1 MNSETEHK
9 VIINDTVSS
18 EPDSDKEMCDD
29 NEFEINETS
38 SEKTITLPNS
48 NSFIEYNS
56 SDLSLVQKIETS
68 LSKNNIVCN
77 NISDVYICNK
87 SISYTCDS
95 MQIDNYISDSM
106 ADNIIAIQ
114 RSYSRD
120 VQDYKIISQNISD
133 IENSIHDDESSEI
146 MIKTINSST
155 SFYELNVSIPNNF
168 SNQIHLSC
176 SKRTSEASISN
187 ITNSFHEDTSLV
199 GLADVEDSFT
209 EYNDN
214 EELLNVDIMSEKI
227 SKREHLNHRKEL
239 SATMIN
245 NIDSS
250 ASFVEQHISEYSNSS
265 NTINPVGDED
275 IDHDASSSNT
285 FYSLN
290 EDNYLNNVSNTSEDQ
305 HSVVESNDTN
315 ESQAYYVSS
324 ENMRYEDN
332 SNNIQVSSVIERINT
347 SLSVDNINMSQI
359 SNEVNVSGDEDMNN
373 VSTEYN
379 DTKESRDVRD
389 IKNSNPIEESSEIMI
404 KNINSSISF
413 LEQNESKYCKSCNQI
428 NLTNYSKSN
437 EAQLLNTANV
447 LHEDNSFISIADN
460 DNSVKDYNNTEK
472 LKEDDIISEKDN
484 LENVNPI
491 EDSSEFIINNFNS
504 TLSFVEQNKSIFS
517 ANYHQINISS
527 YYDISY
533 KSTSKYTNALHETSS
548 LHMIH
553 NDTYSEREYNDSDEQ
568 KEDEIITEKDD
579 IEISNHIEEWNE
591 IMFKSIDSSASFV
604 EKNVSILSTQFNQ
617 INLSSVY
624 NSEISE
630 ENDTNALHKDTSLQN
645 LKYDEEIDTEE
656 AKEDNIILEED
667 NIEISNIIEDWNEI
681 MFKSIDSS
689 ASLVEKNVSILSTQ
703 FNQIN
708 LSSGTN
714 ISEISEENDTN
725 ALHKDTSLQKLK
737 YDEEID
743 TEEAKEDNIILEED
757 NIEISNIIEDWNEI
771 MFKSIDSS
779 ASFVE
784 KNVTILST
792 QFNQINLSSDT
803 NISETSEENDSNAL
817 HKDTSLQ
824 KLKYDKEIDTEE
836 AKEDNII
843 LKEDNIEISNI
854 IEDWNEIMFKSIDSS
869 ASFVEK
875 NVSILSTQFNQINLS
890 SDTNISETSEEN
902 DTNALH
908 KDTSLQKLKYD
919 EEIDTEEAKEDNII
933 LEEDN
938 IEISNIIEDCNEIM
952 FKIIDSSASFVEK
965 NVTILSTQF
974 NQINLS
980 SDTNISETSEEN
992 DSNALYKDTSL
1003 QKLKYDEEIDTEEA
1017 KEDNIIL
1024 KEDNIEISNIIEDW
1038 NEIMFKSIDS
1048 SASFV
1053 EKNVS
1058 ILSTQFNQINLSSDT
1073 NISETS
1079 EENDTNALHKDT
1091 SLQKLK
1097 YDEEI
1102 DTEEAKED
1110 NIILEEDNI
1119 EISNIIEDCNEI
1131 MFKII
1136 DSSASF
1142 VEKNVSILSTQF
1154 NQINLSSD
1162 TNISEI
1168 SEENDANALYKDTS
1182 LQKLKYDEKIDTE
1195 EAKEDNI
1202 ILEEDNIEISNIIE
1216 DWNEIMFKSI
1226 DSSASFVEKNV
1237 SILSTQFNQINLSSD
1252 TNISETSE
1260 EKDTNALHKDTS
1272 LQKLKYDEE
1281 IDTEEAKE
1289 DSIILE
1295 EDNIEI
1301 SNIIE
1306 DWNEIMFKS
1315 INSSARFVEKNVSIL
1330 STQFNQINLSSGT
1343 NISEIS
1349 EENDTNAL
1357 HKDTSLQKLKYDEEI
1372 DTEEAKEDNIILEE
1386 DNIEISNIIEDWNE
1400 IMFKSID
1407 SSASFVEKNVSI
1419 LSTQFNQINLSSDT
1433 NISETSEEN
1442 DTIALHKDTS
1452 LQKLKYDE
1460 EIDTEE
1466 AKEDNIILEED
1477 NIEIS
1482 NIIEDWNE
1490 IMFKSIDSSAS
1501 FVEKN
1506 VSILSIQFNQIN
1518 LSSDTNISEISEEND
1533 TNALH
1538 KDTSLQKLKYNEYI
1552 DTEEAKEDNIILE
1565 EDNIEIS
1572 NIIEDWNEIMFKSID
1587 SSASFVE
1594 KNVSILST
1602 QFNQINL
1609 SSDTNISET
1618 SEENDTNALHKD
1630 TSLQKLNYEEEMRT
1644 EYNDTEEAKE
1654 DNIIL
1659 DEDDIEISNPIE
1671 ECNEIIINNID
1682 SFSRFVKQIVSTLMI
1697 NYNQINLSSDTNI
1710 SETSEENDTN
1720 ALNKHTSLQK
1730 LKYDEEIDTEEA
1742 KEDNIIL
1749 EEDNIEISNHVEEW
1763 NEIMCK
1769 SIDSSASFVEKNVSI
1784 LNTQFN
1790 QINLSSDYDI
1800 SYKSA
1805 ANYTNSI
1812 HETRSLPHFK
1822 YDEDSETE
1830 YYDIKET
1837 KENPIIL
1844 KKDNIESSN
1853 QTFEESNEIMINNI
1867 NSSTNVIENIS
1878 TFRDSSN
1885 QIILTS
1891 DITKYINEA
1900 QLLNKTNSIYEDKSL
1915 TSLADDEIV
1924 REYNDTEEL
1933 QDYDIISESSIDIE
1947 VSSFMINSINSS
1959 LSIGH
1964 ESIKELN
1971 VENLKSYLTDNEDS
1985 KIEFNTIEKL
1995 QENELI
2001 SEEISDIDIS
2011 NVVVTHSVI
2020 SSVSCASN
2028 IESLIDSEE
2037 SSLIMIRCINSSISL
2052 ETARLAESTK
2062 SSVACND
2069 LGDIEYNDD
2078 AVSNISDLS
2087 QENFVLTN
2095 FAEDEYNFTY
2105 IDIQDEWEME
2115 ENNSNEYQNSIEFKN
2130 NQVYKIIMNKTNV
2143 HDSLS
2148 NADHSLCS
2156 GYSYS
2161 EESLNVGSLNNSAIF
2176 KLKRFVIDINNYND
2190 NGDNCY
2196 GNIEDLDELL
2206 NRDESIICDDDTNC
2220 DVTEKMETTSHASSD
2235 LSLNDFS
2242 MDDIFEESQ
2251 EIDIP
2256 IKKLLS

>member
-1 MNSETEHK
+1 
-9 VIINDTVSS
+9 
-18 EPDSDKEMCDD
+18 MCDD

-48 NSFIEYNS
+48 NSFIECNS

-146 MIKTINSST
+146 MIKDINSST

-214 EELLNVDIMSEKI
+214 EELLNVDVMSEKI
-227 SKREHLNHRKEL
+227 SKREHLNHRQES

-290 EDNYLNNVSNTSEDQ
+290 EDNYLINVSNTSEDQ

-315 ESQAYYVSS
+315 ESQAYDVSS
-324 ENMRYEDN
+324 EKMRYEDN

-347 SLSVDNINMSQI
+347 SLNVDNINMSHI
-359 SNEVNVSGDEDMNN
+359 SNEVNVYGDENMYN

-379 DTKESRDVRD
+379 DTKESRDVID

-413 LEQNESKYCKSCNQI
+413 LEQNESKYCKSCNKI
-428 NLTNYSKSN
+428 NLTTDSKSN
-437 EAQLLNTANV
+437 ESQLINTENV
-447 LHEDNSFISIADN
+447 LHEDNSFISIADD

-472 LKEDDIISEKDN
+472 LKEDDIISEKAN
-484 LENVNPI
+484 IENVNPI
-491 EDSSEFIINNFNS
+491 EDLSEFIINNFNS
-504 TLSFVEQNKSIFS
+504 TLSFVERNKSIFS
-517 ANYHQINISS
+517 ANYHQINLSS
-527 YYDISY
+527 DYDISY
-533 KSTSKYTNALHETSS
+533 KSTSKYTNELHETSS

-591 IMFKSIDSSASFV
+591 IMSNRIDSPASFV

-617 INLSSVY
+617 INLSSDT
-624 NSEISE
+624 NISETSE
-630 ENDTNALHKDTSLQN
+630 ENDTNALNKH
-645 LKYDEEIDTEE
+645 
-656 AKEDNIILEED
+656 
-667 NIEISNIIEDWNEI
+667 
-681 MFKSIDSS
+681 
-689 ASLVEKNVSILSTQ
+689 
-703 FNQIN
+703 
-708 LSSGTN
+708 
-714 ISEISEENDTN
+714 
-725 ALHKDTSLQKLK
+725 TSLQKLK

-757 NIEISNIIEDWNEI
+757 NIEISNIIEE
-771 MFKSIDSS
+771 
-779 ASFVE
+779 
-784 KNVTILST
+784 
-792 QFNQINLSSDT
+792 
-803 NISETSEENDSNAL
+803 
-817 HKDTSLQ
+817 
-824 KLKYDKEIDTEE
+824 
-836 AKEDNII
+836 
-843 LKEDNIEISNI
+843 
-854 IEDWNEIMFKSIDSS
+854 WNEIMFKSIDSS

-938 IEISNIIEDCNEIM
+938 IEISNIIEEWNEIM
-952 FKIIDSSASFVEK
+952 FKSIDSSASFVEK
-965 NVTILSTQF
+965 NVSILSTQF

-992 DSNALYKDTSL
+992 DTNALNKHTSL

-1024 KEDNIEISNIIEDW
+1024 EEDNIEISNIIEEW

-1097 YDEEI
+1097 YYEEIDTEEAKEYNIILEEDNIEISNIIEEWNDIIFKSIDSSASFVEKNVSILSTQFNQLNLSSDTNISETSEENDTNSLHKDTSLQMLKYDVEI

-1119 EISNIIEDCNEI
+1119 EISNIIEE
-1131 MFKII
+1131 
-1136 DSSASF
+1136 
-1142 VEKNVSILSTQF
+1142 
-1154 NQINLSSD
+1154 
-1162 TNISEI
+1162 
-1168 SEENDANALYKDTS
+1168 
-1182 LQKLKYDEKIDTE
+1182 
-1195 EAKEDNI
+1195 
-1202 ILEEDNIEISNIIE
+1202 
-1216 DWNEIMFKSI
+1216 WNEIMFKSI

-1237 SILSTQFNQINLSSD
+1237 SILSTQC
-1252 TNISETSE
+1252 
-1260 EKDTNALHKDTS
+1260 
-1272 LQKLKYDEE
+1272 
-1281 IDTEEAKE
+1281 
-1289 DSIILE
+1289 
-1295 EDNIEI
+1295 
-1301 SNIIE
+1301 
-1306 DWNEIMFKS
+1306 
-1315 INSSARFVEKNVSIL
+1315 
-1330 STQFNQINLSSGT
+1330 
-1343 NISEIS
+1343 
-1349 EENDTNAL
+1349 
-1357 HKDTSLQKLKYDEEI
+1357 
-1372 DTEEAKEDNIILEE
+1372 
-1386 DNIEISNIIEDWNE
+1386 
-1400 IMFKSID
+1400 
-1407 SSASFVEKNVSI
+1407 
-1419 LSTQFNQINLSSDT
+1419 
-1433 NISETSEEN
+1433 
-1442 DTIALHKDTS
+1442 
-1452 LQKLKYDE
+1452 
-1460 EIDTEE
+1460 
-1466 AKEDNIILEED
+1466 
-1477 NIEIS
+1477 
-1482 NIIEDWNE
+1482 
-1490 IMFKSIDSSAS
+1490 
-1501 FVEKN
+1501 
-1506 VSILSIQFNQIN
+1506 
-1518 LSSDTNISEISEEND
+1518 
-1533 TNALH
+1533 
-1538 KDTSLQKLKYNEYI
+1538 
-1552 DTEEAKEDNIILE
+1552 
-1565 EDNIEIS
+1565 
-1572 NIIEDWNEIMFKSID
+1572 
-1587 SSASFVE
+1587 
-1594 KNVSILST
+1594 
-1602 QFNQINL
+1602 NQINL

-1630 TSLQKLNYEEEMRT
+1630 TSLQMLKYDVEIDTEEAKEDNIILEEDNIEISNIIEEWNDIIFKSIDSSASFVEKNESILSTQFNQMNLSSDTNISETSEETDTNTLHKDTSLQKLNYEEEIRT

-1654 DNIIL
+1654 YNIIL

-1730 LKYDEEIDTEEA
+1730 LKYDEEIDIEEA

-1749 EEDNIEISNHVEEW
+1749 EEDNIEISNLIEEW
-1763 NEIMCK
+1763 NEIV
-1769 SIDSSASFVEKNVSI
+1769 INTINSSASFIEKKRINI
-1784 LNTQFN
+1784 EYTFN

-1805 ANYTNSI
+1805 ANDTNSI

-1867 NSSTNVIENIS
+1867 NSSTSFIENIS
-1878 TFRDSSN
+1878 TFKDSSN
-1885 QIILTS
+1885 QINLTS

-1915 TSLADDEIV
+1915 TSSADDEIV
-1924 REYNDTEEL
+1924 REYNDTKEL

-1947 VSSFMINSINSS
+1947 ISSFMINSINSS

-1964 ESIKELN
+1964 ESITELN
-1971 VENLKSYLTDNEDS
+1971 VENLKTYLKDNEDS
-1985 KIEFNTIEKL
+1985 KIEFNTIEKI

-2001 SEEISDIDIS
+2001 SEEISDIDNS
-2011 NVVVTHSVI
+2011 NVVVTNGVI

-2037 SSLIMIRCINSSISL
+2037 SSLIMVKCINSSISL
-2052 ETARLAESTK
+2052 EADGLAESTK

-2078 AVSNISDLS
+2078 VVSNISDSS
-2087 QENFVLTN
+2087 QENFLLTN

-2130 NQVYKIIMNKTNV
+2130 NQVYKIIMNKTNL

-2196 GNIEDLDELL
+2196 GNIEDLD
-2206 NRDESIICDDDTNC
+2206 
-2220 DVTEKMETTSHASSD
+2220 
-2235 LSLNDFS
+2235 
-2242 MDDIFEESQ
+2242 
-2251 EIDIP
+2251 
-2256 IKKLLS
+2256 

>member
-1 MNSETEHK
+1 
-9 VIINDTVSS
+9 
-18 EPDSDKEMCDD
+18 MCDD

-48 NSFIEYNS
+48 NSFIECNS

-95 MQIDNYISDSM
+95 MQIDNYISDSV

-133 IENSIHDDESSEI
+133 IENSIHNDESSEI

-214 EELLNVDIMSEKI
+214 EELLNVDIISEKI
-227 SKREHLNHRKEL
+227 SKREHLNHRQES
-239 SATMIN
+239 SATMIK

-347 SLSVDNINMSQI
+347 SLSVDNINISQI

-413 LEQNESKYCKSCNQI
+413 LEQNESKYCKSCNKI
-428 NLTNYSKSN
+428 NLTNDSKSN
-437 EAQLLNTANV
+437 ESQLLNTANV
-447 LHEDNSFISIADN
+447 LHEDNSFICIADD

-484 LENVNPI
+484 IENVNPI

-504 TLSFVEQNKSIFS
+504 TLSFVERNKSIFS
-517 ANYHQINISS
+517 ANYHQINLSS
-527 YYDISY
+527 DYDISY
-533 KSTSKYTNALHETSS
+533 KSTSKYTNELHETSS

-553 NDTYSEREYNDSDEQ
+553 NDTYSEREYNDSEEA
-568 KEDEIITEKDD
+568 KEDNIILEEDN
-579 IEISNHIEEWNE
+579 IEISNIIEEWNE

-617 INLSSVY
+617 INLS
-624 NSEISE
+624 NDTNISETSEENDTNALHKDTSIQKLMYDEEIYTEEAKEDNIILKEDNIEISNIIEKWNEIMFKSIDSSASFVEKNVSILSIQFNQINLSSETNISETSEENDTNALHKDTSIQKLMYDEKIYTEEAKEDNIILEEDNIEISNIIEKWNEIMFKSIDSSASFVEKNVSILSIQFNQINLSSETNISETSE
-630 ENDTNALHKDTSLQN
+630 ENDTNALHKDTSLHN

-667 NIEISNIIEDWNEI
+667 NREISNIIEE
-681 MFKSIDSS
+681 
-689 ASLVEKNVSILSTQ
+689 
-703 FNQIN
+703 
-708 LSSGTN
+708 
-714 ISEISEENDTN
+714 
-725 ALHKDTSLQKLK
+725 
-737 YDEEID
+737 
-743 TEEAKEDNIILEED
+743 
-757 NIEISNIIEDWNEI
+757 
-771 MFKSIDSS
+771 
-779 ASFVE
+779 
-784 KNVTILST
+784 
-792 QFNQINLSSDT
+792 
-803 NISETSEENDSNAL
+803 
-817 HKDTSLQ
+817 
-824 KLKYDKEIDTEE
+824 
-836 AKEDNII
+836 
-843 LKEDNIEISNI
+843 
-854 IEDWNEIMFKSIDSS
+854 WNEIMFKSIDSS

-938 IEISNIIEDCNEIM
+938 IEISNIIEKWNEIM
-952 FKIIDSSASFVEK
+952 FKSIDSSASFVEK
-965 NVTILSTQF
+965 NVSILSIQF

-980 SDTNISETSEEN
+980 SETNISETSEEN
-992 DSNALYKDTSL
+992 DTNALHKDTSL
-1003 QKLKYDEEIDTEEA
+1003 HNLKYDEEIDTEEA

-1024 KEDNIEISNIIEDW
+1024 EEDNIEISNIIEKW

-1058 ILSTQFNQINLSSDT
+1058 ILSTQFNQINISSDTNISETLEENDTNALHKDTSFQMLKYDVEIDTEEAKEDNIILEEDNIEISNIIEEWNEIMFNSIDSSASFIEKNVSILSTQFNQINQSSDT

-1102 DTEEAKED
+1102 DTEEVKED

-1119 EISNIIEDCNEI
+1119 EISNIIEE
-1131 MFKII
+1131 
-1136 DSSASF
+1136 
-1142 VEKNVSILSTQF
+1142 
-1154 NQINLSSD
+1154 
-1162 TNISEI
+1162 
-1168 SEENDANALYKDTS
+1168 
-1182 LQKLKYDEKIDTE
+1182 
-1195 EAKEDNI
+1195 
-1202 ILEEDNIEISNIIE
+1202 
-1216 DWNEIMFKSI
+1216 WNEIMFKSI
-1226 DSSASFVEKNV
+1226 DSSASFVEKNE
-1237 SILSTQFNQINLSSD
+1237 ST
-1252 TNISETSE
+1252 
-1260 EKDTNALHKDTS
+1260 
-1272 LQKLKYDEE
+1272 
-1281 IDTEEAKE
+1281 
-1289 DSIILE
+1289 
-1295 EDNIEI
+1295 
-1301 SNIIE
+1301 
-1306 DWNEIMFKS
+1306 
-1315 INSSARFVEKNVSIL
+1315 
-1330 STQFNQINLSSGT
+1330 
-1343 NISEIS
+1343 
-1349 EENDTNAL
+1349 
-1357 HKDTSLQKLKYDEEI
+1357 
-1372 DTEEAKEDNIILEE
+1372 
-1386 DNIEISNIIEDWNE
+1386 
-1400 IMFKSID
+1400 
-1407 SSASFVEKNVSI
+1407 
-1419 LSTQFNQINLSSDT
+1419 
-1433 NISETSEEN
+1433 
-1442 DTIALHKDTS
+1442 
-1452 LQKLKYDE
+1452 
-1460 EIDTEE
+1460 
-1466 AKEDNIILEED
+1466 
-1477 NIEIS
+1477 
-1482 NIIEDWNE
+1482 
-1490 IMFKSIDSSAS
+1490 
-1501 FVEKN
+1501 
-1506 VSILSIQFNQIN
+1506 
-1518 LSSDTNISEISEEND
+1518 
-1533 TNALH
+1533 
-1538 KDTSLQKLKYNEYI
+1538 
-1552 DTEEAKEDNIILE
+1552 
-1565 EDNIEIS
+1565 
-1572 NIIEDWNEIMFKSID
+1572 
-1587 SSASFVE
+1587 
-1594 KNVSILST
+1594 LST

-1618 SEENDTNALHKD
+1618 SEENDTNTLHND
-1630 TSLQKLNYEEEMRT
+1630 TSLQKLNYEEEIRT

-1730 LKYDEEIDTEEA
+1730 LKYDEEIDIEEA

-1749 EEDNIEISNHVEEW
+1749 EEDNIEIPNLIEEW
-1763 NEIMCK
+1763 NEIV
-1769 SIDSSASFVEKNVSI
+1769 INTLNSSASFVEKNVSI
-1784 LNTQFN
+1784 LSTQFN

-1867 NSSTNVIENIS
+1867 NSSTSFIENIS

-1885 QIILTS
+1885 QINLTS

-1915 TSLADDEIV
+1915 TSSADDEIV
-1924 REYNDTEEL
+1924 REYNDTKEL

-1947 VSSFMINSINSS
+1947 ISSFMINSINSS

-1964 ESIKELN
+1964 ESITELN

-1985 KIEFNTIEKL
+1985 KIEFNTIEQI

-2028 IESLIDSEE
+2028 IELLIDSEE
-2037 SSLIMIRCINSSISL
+2037 SSLIMIECINSSISL

-2062 SSVACND
+2062 SSVICND

-2078 AVSNISDLS
+2078 VVSNISDSS
-2087 QENFVLTN
+2087 QENFLLTN

-2190 NGDNCY
+2190 NGYNCY

-2206 NRDESIICDDDTNC
+2206 NREESIICDDDTSC
-2220 DVTEKMETTSHASSD
+2220 DVTEKMETISHASSD

>member
-1 MNSETEHK
+1 
-9 VIINDTVSS
+9 
-18 EPDSDKEMCDD
+18 MCDD
-29 NEFEINETS
+29 NAFEINETS

-48 NSFIEYNS
+48 NSFIECNS

-95 MQIDNYISDSM
+95 MQIDNYVSDSM

-133 IENSIHDDESSEI
+133 IEKSIHDDESSEI
-146 MIKTINSST
+146 MIKNINSST

-187 ITNSFHEDTSLV
+187 ITNSFHENTSLV

-447 LHEDNSFISIADN
+447 LHEDNSFISIADD

-504 TLSFVEQNKSIFS
+504 TLSFVERNKSIFS

-553 NDTYSEREYNDSDEQ
+553 NDTYSEIEYNDSDEQ

-689 ASLVEKNVSILSTQ
+689 ASFVEKNISILSTQ

-952 FKIIDSSASFVEK
+952 FK
-965 NVTILSTQF
+965 
-974 NQINLS
+974 
-980 SDTNISETSEEN
+980 
-992 DSNALYKDTSL
+992 
-1003 QKLKYDEEIDTEEA
+1003 
-1017 KEDNIIL
+1017 
-1024 KEDNIEISNIIEDW
+1024 
-1038 NEIMFKSIDS
+1038 SIDS

-1058 ILSTQFNQINLSSDT
+1058 ILSTQFNQINLSSNT
-1073 NISETS
+1073 NISEIS
-1079 EENDTNALHKDT
+1079 EENDANALHKDT

-1097 YDEEI
+1097 YDE
-1102 DTEEAKED
+1102 K
-1110 NIILEEDNI
+1110 
-1119 EISNIIEDCNEI
+1119 
-1131 MFKII
+1131 
-1136 DSSASF
+1136 
-1142 VEKNVSILSTQF
+1142 
-1154 NQINLSSD
+1154 
-1162 TNISEI
+1162 
-1168 SEENDANALYKDTS
+1168 
-1182 LQKLKYDEKIDTE
+1182 
-1195 EAKEDNI
+1195 
-1202 ILEEDNIEISNIIE
+1202 
-1216 DWNEIMFKSI
+1216 
-1226 DSSASFVEKNV
+1226 
-1237 SILSTQFNQINLSSD
+1237 
-1252 TNISETSE
+1252 
-1260 EKDTNALHKDTS
+1260 
-1272 LQKLKYDEE
+1272 

-1442 DTIALHKDTS
+1442 DTNALHKDTS

-1618 SEENDTNALHKD
+1618 SEENYTNALHKD

-2052 ETARLAESTK
+2052 EAARLAESTK

-2087 QENFVLTN
+2087 QENFLLTN

-2130 NQVYKIIMNKTNV
+2130 NQVYKIIMNKTNL
-2143 HDSLS
+2143 HYSLS